1 MFHMVVVLGFR
12 DSVAFEDHILFWFLG
27 QSQMDDLVCS
37 CRYKLGCQ

>member
-27 QSQMDDLVCS
+27 QSQIWMIWFVAV
-37 CRYKLGCQ
+37 GIN